1 MVSDKESLHRCHL
14 GVALGVHR
22 VPYSRGWGL
31 YCSFSPYGLCLPAS
45 VSPPGPWWGM
55 GRVAVV
61 PGMRQGGA
69 RQAVNGVWAAG
80 LRRGRR
86 QGRAW
91 NQMWR
96 RRPGRPGGS
105 HARPG
110 AHMAG
115 GCGCGPRG
123 PTTPDR
129 RGGDWALESAEKR
142 GAPKTS
148 LPPRLL
154 PAGWGPSRPQFVCL
168 SPA

>member
-1 MVSDKESLHRCHL
+1 M
-14 GVALGVHR
+14 
-22 VPYSRGWGL
+22 PYSRGWGL
-31 YCSFSPYGLCLPAS
+31 AQCLLCCAFSPHVIPAS
-45 VSPPGPWWGM
+45 VSLPGPWWGM
-55 GRVAVV
+55 GMVTVTVV

-96 RRPGRPGGS
+96 RRPGRPGGL

-115 GCGCGPRG
+115 GCGRG
-123 PTTPDR
+123 PLGPATPGPSGENWTRDRMREGATQKPAPDR
-129 RGGDWALESAEKR
+129 SC
-142 GAPKTS
+142 
-148 LPPRLL
+148 
-154 PAGWGPSRPQFVCL
+154 PSRAGDPPAPRVCL
-168 SPA
+168 LKSCISCFKAESS

>member
-1 MVSDKESLHRCHL
+1 MEFGHPRSWSIPRNLTSSRPETQGLRVLEKEGLHGCYFGVNWVS
-14 GVALGVHR
+14 
-22 VPYSRGWGL
+22 YSRGWGL
-31 YCSFSPYGLCLPAS
+31 AQCLLCSAFSLFVLPAS
-45 VSPPGPWWGM
+45 VSLPKPWWGM
-55 GRVAVV
+55 GMVTVV

-115 GCGCGPRG
+115 GCGRGPRS
-123 PTTPDR
+123 PTTP
-129 RGGDWALESAEKR
+129 
-142 GAPKTS
+142 
-148 LPPRLL
+148 
-154 PAGWGPSRPQFVCL
+154 AGVARTGSGTG
-168 SPA
+168 